1 LDAAKENRPL
11 AIDGACGQ
19 GEDATIAQLS
29 RTLPSMFRSLAVSIG
44 LALLLA
50 AGPVLATEIPK
61 EQLDS
66 DFKSCMQTCSQ
77 TYDQSKCTSFCG
89 CTNDGAKAQ
98 FSYEE
103 YQKLASDLNSATL
116 ANQDSLNKLKSI
128 ASSCK
133 AKFLQP

>member
-1 LDAAKENRPL
+1 
-11 AIDGACGQ
+11 
-19 GEDATIAQLS
+19 
-29 RTLPSMFRSLAVSIG
+29 MFRSLAASFG

-50 AGPVLATEIPK
+50 AGPVVATEIPK
-61 EQLDS
+61 EQLDN
-66 DFKSCMQTCSQ
+66 DFKSCMQTCTQ
-77 TYDQSKCTSFCG
+77 NNDQSKCTGFCN

-103 YQKLASDLNSATL
+103 YQKLAADLNSATL